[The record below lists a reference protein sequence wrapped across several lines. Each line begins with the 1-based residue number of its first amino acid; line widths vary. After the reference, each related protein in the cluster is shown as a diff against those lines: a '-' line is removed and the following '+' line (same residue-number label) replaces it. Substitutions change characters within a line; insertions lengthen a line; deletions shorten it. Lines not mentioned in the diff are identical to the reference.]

1 MTPSGVSS
9 PADNTEGPQLGGRCG
24 GARGGGTVDNSGGR
38 CGGDSGDGTV
48 DNSGGRCGGDS
59 GDGTV
64 DNSGGKCGGSS
75 SGDDKPESVPAASVG
90 GSSSKR
96 VVLDLPPPR

>member
-9 PADNTEGPQLGGRCG
+9 PTDTAEGPPDG
-24 GARGGGTVDNSGGR
+24 GGGTVDNNGGR
-38 CGGDSGDGTV
+38 CGVDSGGATV
-48 DNSGGRCGGDS
+48 DI
-59 GDGTV
+59 
-64 DNSGGKCGGSS
+64 SGGKCGGSS

-90 GSSSKR
+90 GSSNKR

>member
-9 PADNTEGPQLGGRCG
+9 PTDTAEGPQDGGRCG
-24 GARGGGTVDNSGGR
+24 GDSGGGTVDNSGGMF
-38 CGGDSGDGTV
+38 GGDSGGATV
-48 DNSGGRCGGDS
+48 DI
-59 GDGTV
+59 
-64 DNSGGKCGGSS
+64 SGGKFGGRGSGCD
-75 SGDDKPESVPAASVG
+75 SGDDKPESVPAAASVG

>member
-9 PADNTEGPQLGGRCG
+9 PTEDGG
-24 GARGGGTVDNSGGR
+24 SGRAR
-38 CGGDSGDGTV
+38 CGGDSGGATV
-48 DNSGGRCGGDS
+48 GISGGDS
-59 GDGTV
+59 SGGNSGDTTV
-64 DNSGGKCGGSS
+64 DISGGKCGGAG
-75 SGDDKPESVPAASVG
+75 SGDDKPESIPAAASVG

>member
-9 PADNTEGPQLGGRCG
+9 PTDTAEGPQD
-24 GARGGGTVDNSGGR
+24 GGTVDNSVGR
-38 CGGDSGDGTV
+38 CGGDSGGATV
-48 DNSGGRCGGDS
+48 DISGR
-59 GDGTV
+59 
-64 DNSGGKCGGSS
+64 KCGGSS
-75 SGDDKPESVPAASVG
+75 SGDDKPESVPAAASVG

>member
-9 PADNTEGPQLGGRCG
+9 PTDTAESPQDGGRYGGDSNGVDSG
-24 GARGGGTVDNSGGR
+24 GATVDISAGR
-38 CGGDSGDGTV
+38 CGGDSGGATV
-48 DNSGGRCGGDS
+48 DI
-59 GDGTV
+59 
-64 DNSGGKCGGSS
+64 SGGKGGGRGSGCD
-75 SGDDKPESVPAASVG
+75 SGDDKLESVPAASVG